1 MPKDGLDDRWFGLDG
16 TIGKAARTL
25 AWHDFRADRGGRAC
39 GPQSDALLTCPLR
52 PDPGWLPKYASYR
65 ADGFPTDG
73 YKLGSRIEDRY

>member
-65 ADGFPTDG
+65 RRLPDRRIQAREPHR
-73 YKLGSRIEDRY
+73 GSL